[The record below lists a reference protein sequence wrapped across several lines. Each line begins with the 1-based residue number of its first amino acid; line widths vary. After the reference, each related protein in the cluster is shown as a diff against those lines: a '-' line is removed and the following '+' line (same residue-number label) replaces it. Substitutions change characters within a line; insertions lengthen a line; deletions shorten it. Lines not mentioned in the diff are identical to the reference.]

1 MFEIYRNYAKYVKTK
16 VNCPKAQVDLAK
28 FRLFCL
34 AASVHCSQ
42 RLLSYL
48 TFQSDD

>member
-1 MFEIYRNYAKYVKTK
+1 MFEIYRNYVKYVKTQ

-34 AASVHCSQ
+34 AASVH
-42 RLLSYL
+42 LLPTPFKLFDFSI
-48 TFQSDD
+48 